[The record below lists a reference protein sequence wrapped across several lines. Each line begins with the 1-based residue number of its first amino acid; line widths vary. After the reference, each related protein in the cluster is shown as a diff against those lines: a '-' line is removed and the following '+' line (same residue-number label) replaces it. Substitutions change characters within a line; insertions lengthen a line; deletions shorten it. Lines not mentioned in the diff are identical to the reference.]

1 MELQSMAITVEM
13 TQEAGGDWVGWVASP
28 VPASKVVNV
37 VILRENPNANGK
49 YDYVPQFTGIAT
61 QKGPQSPNGVLIF
74 HAAGG
79 LSSGF
84 RYGAT
89 LWHYQ

>member
-13 TQEAGGDWVGWVASP
+13 RQEAGGTWVGWVASP
-28 VPASKVVNV
+28 VPSSKVVNV
-37 VILRENPNANGK
+37 VVLRENPNATGS

-61 QKGPQSPNGVLIF
+61 QKGPQSPHGVLIF
-74 HAAGG
+74 QAAGG
-79 LSSGF
+79 LTPGF
-84 RYGAT
+84 KYGAT

>member
-1 MELQSMAITVEM
+1 MELHSMAITVEM

-37 VILRENPNANGK
+37 VVLRENPNATGK

-61 QKGPQSPNGVLIF
+61 QEGPQSPNGVLIF

-79 LSSGF
+79 LSAGF

>member
-37 VILRENPNANGK
+37 VILRENPNATGK

-61 QKGPQSPNGVLIF
+61 QKGPQSPNGALIF

-79 LSSGF
+79 LSAGF
-84 RYGAT
+84 NYGAT